1 MFIVRTLLKRR
12 RAVTLVPPGLA
23 QARVTTATIP
33 TRPGKAKTTEAAP
46 RKRRR
51 FDTVTLGLG
60 LWSVL
65 VYVFLFLPI
74 AFVVIHSF
82 TDSRDFT
89 RWGGFTTRWYGRF
102 LDNFNLKTSLTNSIK
117 VALIATLISVVLGGS
132 PGSLARR
139 PGVGRRDS
147 SPPSS

>member
-1 MFIVRTLLKRR
+1 M
-12 RAVTLVPPGLA
+12 
-23 QARVTTATIP
+23 
-33 TRPGKAKTTEAAP
+33 
-46 RKRRR
+46 
-51 FDTVTLGLG
+51 TLGLG

-102 LDNFNLKTSLTNSIK
+102 LDNFNLKTSLTN
-117 VALIATLISVVLGGS
+117 
-132 PGSLARR
+132 
-139 PGVGRRDS
+139 
-147 SPPSS
+147 